1 MDFVFDDYDSDEM
14 MHEVT
19 LIDKS
24 SGKIFNKNL
33 IFWYMEMP
41 KFKKKISDVK
51 NRRDEWFFILNN
63 LSALQEIPLSLK
75 SDPIFKK
82 LFMEAEISNYSE
94 EQAEAYYASMKER
107 WDRFA
112 IKETARKEGKLEGK
126 LEGRQEGSLEKS
138 LAIALQMK
146 RANEPL
152 DKIALYTGLEISR
165 IEKLH

>member
-1 MDFVFDDYDSDEM
+1 
-14 MHEVT
+14 
-19 LIDKS
+19 
-24 SGKIFNKNL
+24 
-33 IFWYMEMP
+33 MEMP
-41 KFKKKISDVK
+41 KFKKKISDVV

-63 LSALQEIPLSLK
+63 LSALQEIPLSLR

-112 IKETARKEGKLEGK
+112 IEETTRKEGERKGKLEGK
-126 LEGRQEGSLEKS
+126 LEGNLEGRLENS

-152 DKIALYTGLEISR
+152 EKIALYTGLEISR
-165 IEKLH
+165 IEELR